1 MWWWQ
6 YHIQHSLQY
15 WYLTLKFQTNTP
27 LSFAVH
33 RPPRPDKVPTDPK
46 SFVAQECSAGDMFF
60 ASGAEGVQI
69 PQEVYQ
75 LFSFI
80 KDELKNAWFAVAIN
94 DERTTVRNYRQVP
107 WFLML

>member
-1 MWWWQ
+1 
-6 YHIQHSLQY
+6 
-15 WYLTLKFQTNTP
+15 
-27 LSFAVH
+27 
-33 RPPRPDKVPTDPK
+33 
-46 SFVAQECSAGDMFF
+46 MFF

-94 DERTTVRNYRQVP
+94 DERTTVINCRQVP